1 MSCYQESE
9 VVQRHFYQSRY
20 QQFKNGDSIKL
31 RVAYRNKDNG
41 LYVYGDDPRNII
53 FHDFETSAKTIQ
65 TFLKEL
71 DKFFDLVE
79 NHVQEYQNTWGQS
92 HWEYRHHNHPEKA
105 NYIKRIHYH
114 KKRMPTRSELVAK
127 LSNEKPK
134 VYIKSLKKWYQDP
147 FGKSPLEK
155 ALHGKH
161 WKQEGGGKPAGVPY
175 RVTEIADLVKKWER
189 FRVVAENK

>member
-31 RVAYRNKDNG
+31 RVAYRNKWNG
-41 LYVYGDDPRNII
+41 LYVYGDDPQNII

-79 NHVQEYQNTWGQS
+79 NHTDEYQNTWGQS

-105 NYIKRIHYH
+105 RYIKRTHH
-114 KKRMPTRSELVAK
+114 NKKRMPTRSELVAK
-127 LSNEKPK
+127 LSGEKLQEAFYGRPA
-134 VYIKSLKKWYQDP
+134 Q
-147 FGKSPLEK
+147 
-155 ALHGKH
+155 HGYSNQTKRNV
-161 WKQEGGGKPAGVPY
+161 GVSY
-175 RVTEIADLVKKWER
+175 RVTETADLVKKWER
-189 FRVVAENK
+189 FRAVTENR

>member
-41 LYVYGDDPRNII
+41 LYVYGDDQRNII
-53 FHDFETSAKTIQ
+53 FHDFE
-65 TFLKEL
+65 
-71 DKFFDLVE
+71 
-79 NHVQEYQNTWGQS
+79 NTWWQS

-114 KKRMPTRSELVAK
+114 KKRMPTRSELEAK